1 MSTASTHFFLKTLM
15 GPLHTQIIRRAGTSK
30 CCMITLDGKSLCW
43 FGLCN
48 SWTRVT
54 CILVFFWLFIIV
66 NFFFNKTMILGV
78 SLDHLRV
85 LQFKCLSGLYNFLFI
100 LVSGLYNFL
109 FILVSGLYNFLFIL
123 VSGLYNFR
131 IEKLFCGSLCPICIF
146 SFFRRNRVASTKDV
160 WQGKSFQKCTHL

>member
-100 LVSGLYNFL
+100 LVSGLYNF
-109 FILVSGLYNFLFIL
+109 
-123 VSGLYNFR
+123 R

-160 WQGKSFQKCTHL
+160 WQGKSFQKWTHL

>member
-100 LVSGLYNFL
+100 LVSGLYNF
-109 FILVSGLYNFLFIL
+109 
-123 VSGLYNFR
+123 R